1 MREMFNPLTPNPMR
15 VSPATMSRI
24 KSLMNLCEIVEG
36 GPGMKPTEFEAYCE
50 LAGIRIEPL
59 VVSPTNLND
68 GVYHVTLPDYGYRC
82 AYSNNGS
89 PIEISGNPLRDN
101 EL

>member
-1 MREMFNPLTPNPMR
+1 MREINHLTPNPMNIT
-15 VSPATMSRI
+15 PTAMSTL
-24 KSLMNLCEIVEG
+24 KSLMNLVNITEG
-36 GPGMKPTEFEAYCE
+36 GPGMKPTEFESYCE